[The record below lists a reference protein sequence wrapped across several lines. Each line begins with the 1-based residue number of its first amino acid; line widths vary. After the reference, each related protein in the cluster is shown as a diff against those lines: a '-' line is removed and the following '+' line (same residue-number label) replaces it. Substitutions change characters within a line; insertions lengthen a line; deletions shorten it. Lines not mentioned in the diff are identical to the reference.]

1 MTRQVRSPGGGR
13 MEIDMEDGS
22 RWKQGRSQRVEV
34 ERVAGAWRS
43 VAASIRRGLR
53 KLAGR
58 NARSAGDDDG

>member
-1 MTRQVRSPGGGR
+1 